1 MSDMNKLEI
10 QKLIAARLESLGLT
24 RIARMFAVEHNVPRG
39 THRAGAAGSGV
50 GDMLKS
56 VYDTDN
62 DGMVDQAENADTVD
76 GKHANS
82 FLEGTYDSDFRCL
95 LITK

>member
-39 THRAGAAGSGV
+39 THRAGIAGSG
-50 GDMLKS
+50 GDMTKAI
-56 VYDTDN
+56 YDTN
-62 DGMVDQAENADTVD
+62 DDGKVDQAENADTVD
-76 GKHANS
+76 GKHAS
-82 FLEGTYDSDFRCL
+82 DFLEGTYDPDYKCL
-95 LITK
+95 CVMK